1 MAPPKSP
8 HKPKDV
14 GPQTPRPSFYRN
26 PRFLWWTGGV
36 VSSLGLALILIVFAL
51 PTPVARYVLVSELE
65 KMGIEN
71 TGIETVRFNL
81 WNSAIEAGPID
92 LWSNGSD
99 PGRMQSVALV
109 YDFDSLF
116 NKDLLLETFVIEG
129 VDVFIQRDEEGA
141 FTINGISPAQF
152 LERGEG
158 AQAADGEDGGTWA
171 TGVTELRIRNSHLR
185 LQDYTGGIL
194 ALEIDE
200 LVLKDLN
207 SWAPN
212 EGGAFEFKMALN
224 DIGLEFEG
232 KILPFADPIHLSLQ
246 GGLRDATLS
255 KISKFTGP
263 LGLDRQEGVLDSDLT
278 RDMYFHSDGR
288 VEENTEGTIT
298 ISGVDV
304 VSEDKDQVLFE
315 KAEIEIDTSSTIF
328 ADDSFEYAGT
338 IKGAL
343 EMLAVGSSNGSKGS
357 AEKIT
362 LAIEDFTVAQ
372 RNERRETADDGAGP
386 PTATP
391 KTDGPAP
398 SLISQIVLSLVEIV
412 REVLSRHLEFE
423 ATPSTTID
431 GISIFLA
438 AENGEPSVDLS
449 TASLVASA
457 PGVRASTVD
466 EGWRIDGSLN
476 GTITQSRSTV
486 DHDDA
491 VVTSAV
497 EKIDLAAPRID
508 AQTGEDDTVI
518 SFDVRSTF
526 EDFVTSKTAAG
537 GAEAFDLAFGALAAD
552 TSGFKIRSGPEGQRA
567 AGPIDMKV
575 DAFQATVQHP
585 DGTGKIGLS
594 GMVVALPSLEIGS
607 TTTARNVELS
617 GHTEVLSLAAS
628 RVGVGGEQDLRI
640 GTASWKTDI
649 ARLDLDVR
657 DEGALVAGE
666 RQSETSPSIRATK
679 PLP

>member
-71 TGIETVRFNL
+71 

-212 EGGAFEFKMALN
+212 EGGAFEFKMAL
-224 DIGLEFEG
+224 
-232 KILPFADPIHLSLQ
+232 
-246 GGLRDATLS
+246 
-255 KISKFTGP
+255 
-263 LGLDRQEGVLDSDLT
+263 
-278 RDMYFHSDGR
+278 
-288 VEENTEGTIT
+288 TE
-298 ISGVDV
+298 
-304 VSEDKDQVLFE
+304 
-315 KAEIEIDTSSTIF
+315 
-328 ADDSFEYAGT
+328 
-338 IKGAL
+338 
-343 EMLAVGSSNGSKGS
+343 
-357 AEKIT
+357 
-362 LAIEDFTVAQ
+362 
-372 RNERRETADDGAGP
+372 
-386 PTATP
+386 
-391 KTDGPAP
+391 
-398 SLISQIVLSLVEIV
+398 
-412 REVLSRHLEFE
+412 
-423 ATPSTTID
+423 
-431 GISIFLA
+431 
-438 AENGEPSVDLS
+438 
-449 TASLVASA
+449 
-457 PGVRASTVD
+457 
-466 EGWRIDGSLN
+466 
-476 GTITQSRSTV
+476 
-486 DHDDA
+486 
-491 VVTSAV
+491 
-497 EKIDLAAPRID
+497 
-508 AQTGEDDTVI
+508 
-518 SFDVRSTF
+518 
-526 EDFVTSKTAAG
+526 
-537 GAEAFDLAFGALAAD
+537 
-552 TSGFKIRSGPEGQRA
+552 
-567 AGPIDMKV
+567 
-575 DAFQATVQHP
+575 
-585 DGTGKIGLS
+585 
-594 GMVVALPSLEIGS
+594 
-607 TTTARNVELS
+607 
-617 GHTEVLSLAAS
+617 
-628 RVGVGGEQDLRI
+628 
-640 GTASWKTDI
+640 
-649 ARLDLDVR
+649 
-657 DEGALVAGE
+657 
-666 RQSETSPSIRATK
+666 
-679 PLP
+679 